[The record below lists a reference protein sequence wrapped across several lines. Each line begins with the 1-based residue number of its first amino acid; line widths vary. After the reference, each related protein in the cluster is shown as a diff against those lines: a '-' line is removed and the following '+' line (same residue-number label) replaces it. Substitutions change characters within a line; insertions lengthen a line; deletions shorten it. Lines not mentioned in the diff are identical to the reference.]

1 MNTEGYYPADLKV
14 LIERATQE
22 AIIGS
27 INKMPTNRKNN
38 EIFIN
43 FINFYFNI
51 IIIND
56 NIINIIYI

>member
-27 INKMPTNRKNN
+27 INKMPSSRKNL
-38 EIFIN
+38 I
-43 FINFYFNI
+43 
-51 IIIND
+51 
-56 NIINIIYI
+56 

>member
-27 INKMPTNRKNN
+27 INKMPTNSKILNTLFY
-38 EIFIN
+38 IYFIN
-43 FINFYFNI
+43 LFFIFLYYFY
-51 IIIND
+51 
-56 NIINIIYI
+56 

>member
-27 INKMPTNRKNN
+27 INKMPTNSK
-38 EIFIN
+38 ILKTLFYIYFIN
-43 FINFYFNI
+43 LFFIFLYYFY
-51 IIIND
+51 
-56 NIINIIYI
+56 